1 MDERAR
7 NPRVDPKLVYRA
19 FDSGK
24 MPSAVAAELNISL
37 AEVLDALERRRHESA
52 AREERVTK

>member
-1 MDERAR
+1 VDEKKH
-7 NPRVDPKLVYRA
+7 PRVDPKLVYRA

-24 MPSAVAAELNISL
+24 MPSAVAAELNVSL